1 MEGDIDITG
10 SKTVVSIFD
19 AKTARA
25 LATLFQDEM
34 IPAEVIANGIPER
47 WDIQVPGEF
56 LVPALQLYEQ
66 WKLSDSELSYLATGA
81 LGETNGSGT
90 GSTTGD

>member
-1 MEGDIDITG
+1 MHRNTSISV

-34 IPAEVIANGIPER
+34 IPAEVIANGAPLR
-47 WDIQVPGEF
+47 WDIKVPAELF
-56 LVPALQLYEQ
+56 VPALRLYEQ
-66 WKLSDSELSYLATGA
+66 WKLSDAELSFLATGV
-81 LGETNGSGT
+81 LGDESAK
-90 GSTTGD
+90 

>member
-1 MEGDIDITG
+1 VHTNTSISD

-19 AKTARA
+19 AKTVLT

-34 IPAEVIANGIPER
+34 IPAEVIANGER

-56 LVPALQLYEQ
+56 FVPALRLYEK
-66 WKLSDSELSYLATGA
+66 WKLSDAELSYLATGS
-81 LGETNGSGT
+81 LE
-90 GSTTGD
+90 D